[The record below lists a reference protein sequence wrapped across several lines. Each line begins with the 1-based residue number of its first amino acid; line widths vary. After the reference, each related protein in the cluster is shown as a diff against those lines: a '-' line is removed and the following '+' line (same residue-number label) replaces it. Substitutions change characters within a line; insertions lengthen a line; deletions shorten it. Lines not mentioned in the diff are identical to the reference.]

1 MAYVDLDNCRRTLS
15 RNEILCTLPRSHCL
29 DIVFPAQSFPEV
41 ESVYVCRPTEVVLQ
55 WTSPRRA
62 CPDPKHTANIYA
74 TLSFFSAQSF
84 PHSTMAFAMSARRR
98 RRSEQNRPGHI
109 CEFPPPS
116 SPSSLPALG
125 HVLLSPRWCIVRRAH
140 THPPPPPP
148 TPSAKVEE
156 GRGNL
161 RHPIRATTS
170 SCTWRRCT
178 TPF

>member
-15 RNEILCTLPRSHCL
+15 GNEILRTLPRSHCL

-125 HVLLSPRWCIVRRAH
+125 HVLLSPWWCIVRRAH

-148 TPSAKVEE
+148 HAERE
-156 GRGNL
+156 GGRGA
-161 RHPIRATTS
+161 R
-170 SCTWRRCT
+170 
-178 TPF
+178 